1 MISGNFIFSRIVY
14 FFIFLFCTIGFLCYD
29 RRVGFELSSTEIEGA
44 DYMISVK
51 NKEFLFT
58 PIADYIISAEKVVHV
73 QIGNN
78 AEHALLVLTKTGYSS
93 IPVLDANDRLKGLL
107 SIRTVTDSI
116 LGLAHIEYE
125 RLPYLKVDEIMKT
138 DFPTIRTTDRI
149 QRGLDMVIDNPFVC
163 VVEEDGTFAGIL
175 TRRVILKQFKKY
187 IYSVD

>member
-1 MISGNFIFSRIVY
+1 
-14 FFIFLFCTIGFLCYD
+14 
-29 RRVGFELSSTEIEGA
+29 
-44 DYMISVK
+44 MISVRS
-51 NKEFLFT
+51 KEFLFT

-125 RLPYLKVDEIMKT
+125 RLPDLKVDEIMKT
-138 DFPTIRTTDRI
+138 NIPTIRDYRSFPKRI
-149 QRGLDMVIDNPFVC
+149 R
-163 VVEEDGTFAGIL
+163 
-175 TRRVILKQFKKY
+175 Y
-187 IYSVD
+187 W